1 MTSRAAVLPIEYAAV
16 ESGTLANDAQDLLH
30 RLRAGDPVAITHVY
44 HAHSGTIRAFAKRLL
59 GDADAAEELVHDV
72 FVALPS
78 AIRSFR
84 QDAQMRTFLLSIAGN
99 LSKNHIRS
107 AIRKRRALASLAE
120 TSSAQSKPSPDPE
133 RAVANSQLA
142 MALVRALDELP
153 TEQRLAFVLCEVE
166 ERSAA
171 EVAEIVGAKEA
182 TVRTRLFHAKQK
194 MRELLATGGHL

>member
-1 MTSRAAVLPIEYAAV
+1 MTMPAARWDVSLATRAVPSDDSRELVR
-16 ESGTLANDAQDLLH
+16 
-30 RLRAGDPVAITHVY
+30 RLRAGDRGALTSVY
-44 HAHSGTIRAFAKRLL
+44 HAHNKPIRAFAMRLL

-84 QDAQMRTFLLSIAGN
+84 EDAQLRTFLLSIAGN

-107 AIRKRRALASLAE
+107 AVRKRRALADFA
-120 TSSAQSKPSPDPE
+120 TAPKPDAPDPE
-133 RAVANSQLA
+133 RSAQGTELVS
-142 MALVRALDELP
+142 ALMRALDELSD
-153 TEQRLAFVLCEVE
+153 EHRLAFVLCEVE

-171 EVAEIVGAKEA
+171 EVAEIVGAREA

-194 MRELLATGGHL
+194 IRELLEKGGHR